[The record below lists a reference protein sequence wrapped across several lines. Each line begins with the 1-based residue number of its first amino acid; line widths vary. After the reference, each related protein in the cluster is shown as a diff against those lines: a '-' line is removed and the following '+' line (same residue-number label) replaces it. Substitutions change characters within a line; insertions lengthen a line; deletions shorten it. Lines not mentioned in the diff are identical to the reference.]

1 MPSSR
6 SNRKKLERDSKKG
19 DRNLHQR
26 RNFLRM
32 IQTPN
37 RIHLARARAQARAQA
52 QAKARIEADI
62 THRERKR
69 KQEKTAGLTAAVRIR
84 SSGKTR
90 DVDLL

>member
-6 SNRKKLERDSKKG
+6 SNRKKLERDSKKA

-26 RNFLRM
+26 RNFLRVR
-32 IQTPN
+32 QTPN
-37 RIHLARARAQARAQA
+37 RIHLARAQARARAQA

-69 KQEKTAGLTAAVRIR
+69 KQEKSTGVATAVRIR

>member
-1 MPSSR
+1 
-6 SNRKKLERDSKKG
+6 
-19 DRNLHQR
+19 
-26 RNFLRM
+26 M

-69 KQEKTAGLTAAVRIR
+69 TQEIVTGVATAVR